1 MAAIS
6 AQFFLRDFIE
16 KVLQFDRPF
25 GPRVVV
31 AAGAAIYSQRYGI
44 SLPALILILTPVEE
58 SWYM

>member
-1 MAAIS
+1 MRS
-6 AQFFLRDFIE
+6 TVVKWHVTYFGNPGL
-16 KVLQFDRPF
+16 KFDRPF